1 MATYTLTAKY
11 DGDSEVVTLEA
22 RNDADAMLAGIHEI
36 MNRAYPNIALWAK
49 GEITLTDSDGV
60 IVQTMAAK

>member
-11 DGDSEVVTLEA
+11 KGDSEVVTLEA
-22 RNDADAMLAGIHEI
+22 RNDGDAILTGVGEI
-36 MNRAYPNIALWAK
+36 MTRAYPNIALWAK

>member
-1 MATYTLTAKY
+1 MPTYTLTAKY
-11 DGDSEVVTLEA
+11 EGDSEVVTLEA
-22 RNDADAMLAGIHEI
+22 RDDGDAMLAGIDEI
-36 MNRAYPNIALWAK
+36 MTRAFPDIALWAK

>member
-1 MATYTLTAKY
+1 MT
-11 DGDSEVVTLEA
+11 
-22 RNDADAMLAGIHEI
+22 
-36 MNRAYPNIALWAK
+36 RAYPNIALWAK